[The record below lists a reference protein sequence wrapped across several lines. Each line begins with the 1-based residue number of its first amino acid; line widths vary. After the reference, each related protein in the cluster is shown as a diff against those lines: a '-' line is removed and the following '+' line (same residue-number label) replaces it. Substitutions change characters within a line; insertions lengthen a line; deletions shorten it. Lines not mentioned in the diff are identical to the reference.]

1 MTHAFNASTTV
12 CRHSTAI
19 LVELTKSPVIT
30 NDLAGGIDADGMVD
44 ESYEEVFKYIYD
56 QGFEIDN
63 IKCIACESDSTSEEE
78 SPDEGDST

>member
-1 MTHAFNASTTV
+1 
-12 CRHSTAI
+12 
-19 LVELTKSPVIT
+19 
-30 NDLAGGIDADGMVD
+30 MVD